1 MKLRTT
7 KYIVKEGFVNTYRNV
22 LMSLASMGVVAA
34 SLLILGFFLVATT
47 NIEHNTRFLKEQPEM
62 QVFCNPDMDNHQIG
76 MLHWIISRDERILE
90 YEEVDKTAAFGKA
103 KEMLGDDSEILEGLD
118 ESIMPVSFI
127 IKLKNSSDYE
137 IVAQKFKDYPGVDSV
152 QYSKKAIDFV
162 NKILRA
168 LQIGSSVLII
178 ILSAIAVFIIS
189 NTIKLTVFAR
199 RKEINIMKYI
209 GATDWFIRWPFV
221 VEGVIIGLFG
231 AVISF
236 VIIYLI
242 YSIGGSG
249 IKDEMSMLQLVSM
262 GDMSFQ
268 LISVFCLLGSFV
280 GALGSVISIQKYLR
294 V

>member
-7 KYIVKEGFVNTYRNV
+7 KYIIKEGFINTYRNV
-22 LMSLASMGVVAA
+22 LMSLASMGVVSA
-34 SLLILGFFLVATT
+34 SLIILGFFLVITT

-62 QVFCNPDMDNHQIG
+62 QVFCNPSLDEHQVG
-76 MLHWIISRDERILE
+76 MLQWNISRDERI
-90 YEEVDKTAAFGKA
+90 EEFEKVDKTAAFEKA
-103 KEMLGDDSEILEGLD
+103 KKMLGDDSEILEGLD
-118 ESIMPVSFI
+118 ESIMPVSYI
-127 IKLKNSSDYE
+127 IKLKNSKDYE
-137 IVAQKFKDYPGVDSV
+137 DIVEKYRNYPGVDSV

-162 NKILRA
+162 NKILRV
-168 LQIGSSVLII
+168 LQIGSSALII

-209 GATDWFIRWPFV
+209 GATDWFIRWPFI
-221 VEGVIIGLFG
+221 VEGIIIGLVG
-231 AVISF
+231 AVVSF
-236 VIIYLI
+236 MIIYLVYRI
-242 YSIGGSG
+242 GGGSIGN
-249 IKDEMSMLQLVSM
+249 DMAMLELVSM

-268 LISVFCLLGSFV
+268 LISTFCMLGAFV

>member
-7 KYIVKEGFVNTYRNV
+7 KYIIKEGFVNTYRNV
-22 LMSLASMGVVAA
+22 LMSLASMGVVSA
-34 SLLILGFFLVATT
+34 SLIILGFFLVITA

-62 QVFCNPDMDNHQIG
+62 QVFCNPNLDDYQVG
-76 MLHWIISRDERILE
+76 MVQWTISKDDRIE
-90 YEEVDKTAAFGKA
+90 SYEVVDKAAAFEKA
-103 KEMLGDDSEILEGLD
+103 KEMLGEDKEILEGLD

-127 IKLKNSSDYE
+127 IKLKNSKDYE
-137 IVAQKFKDYPGVDSV
+137 EVVEEYKNYPGVDNV
-152 QYSKKAIDFV
+152 QYSQKAIDFV
-162 NKILRA
+162 NKILRM
-168 LQIGSSVLII
+168 LQIGSTALII

-209 GATDWFIRWPFV
+209 GATDWFIRWPFI
-221 VEGVIIGLFG
+221 VEGIIIGLVG
-231 AVISF
+231 AVASF
-236 VIIYLI
+236 GIIYIVYALGGR
-242 YSIGGSG
+242 SIVN
-249 IKDEMSMLQLVSM
+249 DMAMLELVSM

-268 LISVFCLLGSFV
+268 LISTFCLIGAFV